1 MLYLKDNMGRGRGN
15 RARTVLLVLASRCQS
30 AKNSIMTTPE
40 DQFPPITVREVAD
53 NFVDP
58 ELETLF
64 AQAELLDKR
73 PNQWL
78 SLRAEDV
85 RDLIRAAWAMGAKEA
100 LDSPDRIQS
109 LFDEYQEIMSRLRGQ
124 TGE

>member
-1 MLYLKDNMGRGRGN
+1 
-15 RARTVLLVLASRCQS
+15 
-30 AKNSIMTTPE
+30 MTTPE